1 MSDVLDLYQAVIL
14 DHHRAPRNAGR
25 LADPTHSAELNNPL
39 CGDHVVVTLRVGQ
52 PGVLEARCDVRG
64 CALCR
69 ASGSLLTELVLGQPL
84 AQATAR
90 VERFLALLAPG
101 PPTGAASVE
110 ASAPSSTAKSGLT
123 SELSAAGAPV
133 VRLLGADAAEL
144 GSVAPLLQVQRFPS
158 RVRCATLAWEALR
171 AALREPLQDSARVP
185 C

>member
-1 MSDVLDLYQAVIL
+1 MSDVLELYQAVIL

-52 PGVLEARCDVRG
+52 PGVIEARCDVRG

-84 AQATAR
+84 AQVTAR
-90 VERFLALLAPG
+90 VERFLALFQPG
-101 PPTGAASVE
+101 QTAGAHDA
-110 ASAPSSTAKSGLT
+110 APSTASSVAERGPD

-133 VRLLGADAAEL
+133 VRLEGTDAAEL
-144 GSVAPLLQVQRFPS
+144 GSVEPLLQVQRFPS

-171 AALREPLQDSARVP
+171 TALGTALQDSARVP